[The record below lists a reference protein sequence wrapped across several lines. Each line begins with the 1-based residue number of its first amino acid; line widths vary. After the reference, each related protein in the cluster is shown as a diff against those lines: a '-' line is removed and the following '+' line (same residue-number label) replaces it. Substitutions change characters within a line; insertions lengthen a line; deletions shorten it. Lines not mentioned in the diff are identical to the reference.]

1 MRSAAVKQGKRALQR
16 LFMRAV
22 MRRPLAA
29 FIGSVGYGLFKG
41 GINRLRTCILC
52 AVNERTAA
60 RKGAEEH
67 EKTI

>member
-1 MRSAAVKQGKRALQR
+1 MRSAAVKQGKRALRR

-29 FIGSVGYGLFKG
+29 FIGSMDYGIFKG
-41 GINRLRTCILC
+41 RINCSRMCILC
-52 AVNERTAA
+52 AVKERTAA